1 MKLKLFMNVESNSAE
16 GLVSYKKLYL
26 IYLRYSVIFLI
37 KSIPFQNEE
46 LWQIAYSHQD
56 LRAVDYQKMW
66 RFHKILSVWNEYCFD
81 IELTLS
87 EMTIW

>member
-1 MKLKLFMNVESNSAE
+1 MKLKLFINGESYSAT

-66 RFHKILSVWNEYCFD
+66 RSHKILSVWNQYCFD

-87 EMTIW
+87 ELIIW